1 VIVQGLLA
9 QATWWGKRIHVDFNI
24 YCDESCHLEHDGKP
38 VMLLGAIRCPSDQV
52 ASVSEALRDIKQRE
66 QARGE
71 LKWLKVS
78 PSRRDYYRE
87 VTDYFFSQS
96 ALDFRCLV
104 VDDKSRLDHEAFN
117 KGSHDSFYYKMYY
130 YLLRPLLS
138 RENCYEVYL
147 DIKDT
152 RSQTKI
158 DTLKTILS
166 KSAHDYENVMI
177 RRIQHVRSHEI
188 ELLQL
193 ADFLLGAVSY
203 QARGL
208 SQSTAKTAVVDYI
221 CESSGHSLRTS
232 TPPWEEKFNLFYFT
246 PRDGGCR

>member
-1 VIVQGLLA
+1 M
-9 QATWWGKRIHVDFNI
+9 DFNI

-38 VMLLGAIRCPSDQV
+38 VMLLGAVRCPTEEV
-52 ASVSEALRDIKQRE
+52 RAASQALRAIKQRHM
-66 QARGE
+66 ATGE

-78 PSRRDYYRE
+78 RSRNRFYQE
-87 VTDYFFSQS
+87 LTEYFFSNP
-96 ALDFRCLV
+96 ALSFRCLV
-104 VDDKSRLDHEAFN
+104 VDDKSRLDHEAYN

-138 RENCYEVYL
+138 RENNYEVYL

-152 RSQTKI
+152 RSQGKI
-158 DTLKTILS
+158 DTLKDVLTR
-166 KSAHDYENVMI
+166 SAHDYENVMI
-177 RRIQHVRSHEI
+177 RRIQHVRSHEV

-203 QARGL
+203 QARSL
-208 SQSTAKTAVVDYI
+208 SSSAAKTAVVQQV
-221 CESSGHSLRTS
+221 CLAAGHELRSS

-246 PRDGGCR
+246 PRDGGCQ